1 MNLSKT
7 PYGFES
13 IDYRSAVLMKR
24 MAKVNMEL
32 RPPSSEQ
39 DRKDNDNA
47 VRMLLYVA
55 LLDTAMYDLRCE
67 LEDAGILRQNLKKQ
81 FNQAEKIVNSLHE
94 RSFKMLRGVDNRA
107 TEQYT
112 YLSDNSMAII
122 DSNVMLS
129 GLERAYSVA
138 NALCN
143 LANKYY
149 DLIKGR
155 RYYPIME
162 EMAFVKK
169 MLDSIPSE
177 KYDLDFIIDSSIK
190 IA

>member
-1 MNLSKT
+1 MNLGKT

-32 RPPSSEQ
+32 RPPSTEQ

-67 LEDAGILRQNLKKQ
+67 LEDAGLMRQNLKKQ
-81 FNQAEKIVNSLHE
+81 FNQAEKIVSSLHE

-122 DSNVMLS
+122 DRNVMLS
-129 GLERAYSVA
+129 GLERAYNVA

-149 DLIKGR
+149 DFIKGR

-162 EMAFVKK
+162 EMSFVKK
-169 MLDSIPSE
+169 MLDSIPTQ
-177 KYDLDFIIDSSIK
+177 KYDLAFIIDSSIK
-190 IA
+190 IV